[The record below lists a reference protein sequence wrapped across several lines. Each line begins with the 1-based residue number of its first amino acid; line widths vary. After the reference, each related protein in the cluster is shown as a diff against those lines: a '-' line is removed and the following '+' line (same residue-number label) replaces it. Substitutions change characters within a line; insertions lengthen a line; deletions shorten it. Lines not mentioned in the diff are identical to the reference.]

1 MKPTMLKP
9 HDRLIFKFALIGAFS
24 ALLAGCGGQDTAN
37 PKSNDFYK
45 PVITLNSPGGDA
57 IVETNAGTQHIPSED
72 ICYVV
77 GENDCVNKTVRNK
90 NIVHYTKLDTEID
103 QVISIIS
110 EDFTDI
116 AGVNF
121 SPEGTQTTVVT
132 VTDSVAYT
140 SLDFQNTTFPNQD
153 ISKKISLHIE
163 FYSDNIT
170 QFELSII
177 DSKGVED
184 TFSLKELINNGNW
197 VSEDIQLNKFTQIN
211 KSTINEIKIVGNGSL
226 QLKNLYF
233 HGQMVPQSVEGV
245 ITGYSED
252 HKFGDTYTQPGV
264 VARDIYD
271 SRGVVTTDESGP
283 VRGDS
288 QNPELIPVGEAI
300 GVYTYTY
307 TAKDQAGNTSTLN
320 RVVNVVDK
328 DAPIITLLGGS
339 ALILGE
345 GSVFADP
352 GAEAN
357 DNIDGVMELDEDSIS
372 YQRIES
378 DDKRVDVTEI
388 STDSLAEYE
397 ATYQFEDSAGNTSS
411 MSRRIIV
418 APPEGEIIDII
429 KDGAID
435 ATWDAPIS
443 AYDQDLNWNSCVAP
457 NGCPNIDWAFV
468 NDSDPDSDGLPRG
481 DVLEV
486 THAET
491 ERLAGVIIASTT
503 GVNILSATKGFLKFD
518 LKIIEGGPGV
528 TFKTDCGHPCAGV
541 DQFHTVSELNKW
553 ETVIVPISSL
563 RQGGLELANIRA
575 ALVINGTDVQIDDTL
590 TRFRLD
596 NVSFDCRADTCE
608 GVEPPVVLV
617 DWAATHEDPSDPI
630 DTTPTSYPGYTLAW
644 SDEFDGDSV
653 NTDNWS
659 FDIGN
664 GDNGWGNGELQ
675 YYRED
680 NASVEDGLL
689 IIETMKHQPRVEHE
703 EASWQYTS
711 SKLISAGKVEFKY
724 GRVDIRA
731 VVAKGQGMWSAG
743 WMLGVAGQDENGDDI
758 AWPYR
763 GEIDIFDTIGG
774 MKNGVPQEGMIV
786 NNMYWN
792 GNGADPSTV
801 YSPSNINNN
810 DASAHRINDSNE
822 GTTFSNTFHTYSL
835 VWDEDNI
842 EFLLDDVRTQIID
855 ISEGA
860 LAETYNNPFY
870 LILNVAIG
878 GDWPGSPDE
887 STTYPD
893 GMLVDYVR
901 VYQADT
907 NGDGTADYEP
917 GDSALNRFP
926 N

>member
-1 MKPTMLKP
+1 MKSNLVKFR
-9 HDRLIFKFALIGAFS
+9 DRVFKNLALTFS
-24 ALLAGCGGQDTAN
+24 LSVFLVGCGGQDTTN
-37 PKSNDFYK
+37 PKSYDIYK
-45 PVITLNSPGGDA
+45 PVITLNSPGADA
-57 IVETNAGTQHIPSED
+57 IVETSAGTQHIPTED

-77 GENDCVNKTVRNK
+77 GEDDCVNKTVRNK
-90 NIVHYTKLDTEID
+90 NVVHYMKLDTEID
-103 QVISIIS
+103 QVISITS

-140 SLDFQNTTFPNQD
+140 SLDFQSTTFPEQD
-153 ISKKISLHIE
+153 ISKKTSLHID

-177 DSKGVED
+177 DATGVED
-184 TFSLKELINNGNW
+184 TFSLMELINNGHW
-197 VSEDIQLNKFTQIN
+197 VSTDIQLNKFTQTN
-211 KSTINEIKIVGNGSL
+211 KSIINEIKIVGNGSL
-226 QLKNLYF
+226 QFKNLYF

-245 ITGYSED
+245 ITGYFED
-252 HKFGDTYTQPGV
+252 HKFGDTYSYPGA

-271 SRGVVTTDESGP
+271 SEGDVTIDENGP

-288 QNPELIPVGEAI
+288 KNPEIIPVGDAI

-307 TAKDQAGNTSTLN
+307 TAEDESGNTSTLN

-328 DAPIITLLGGS
+328 DAPSITLVDGS
-339 ALILGE
+339 AIILGE
-345 GSVFADP
+345 GSVFTDP
-352 GAEAN
+352 GAIAN
-357 DNIDGVMELDEDSIS
+357 DNIDGDMELDEGSIRYELIVS
-372 YQRIES
+372 ADVKE
-378 DDKRVDVTEI
+378 DVTEI
-388 STDSLAEYE
+388 STASLADYE
-397 ATYQFEDSAGNTSS
+397 ATYQFEDSSGNTSS
-411 MSRRIIV
+411 ISRRIIV

-429 KDGAID
+429 KDGAIG

-443 AYDQDLNWNSCVAP
+443 AFDQDLNWESCQVP
-457 NGCPNIDWAFV
+457 SGCPNIDWAFE
-468 NDSDPDSDGLPRG
+468 NDTDLDSDGLPRG

-503 GVNILSATKGFLKFD
+503 GVNILSATAGFLKFD

-563 RQGGLELANIRA
+563 RQGGLELGNIKA
-575 ALVINGTDVQIDDTL
+575 ALVINGTDVQSDDTL

-596 NVSFDCRADTCE
+596 NVSFDCRADTCA
-608 GVEPPVVLV
+608 GIEPPVVLV

-630 DTTPTSYPGYTLAW
+630 DTTPTSYEGYTLAW
-644 SDEFDGDSV
+644 SDEFDGNTV

-664 GDNGWGNGELQ
+664 GENGWGNGELQ
-675 YYRED
+675 YYRGD

-689 IIETMKHQPRVEHE
+689 IIEATKHQPRVVLEDNK
-703 EASWQYTS
+703 WQYTS
-711 SKLISAGKVEFKY
+711 SKLISEGKVEFKY

-743 WMLGVAGQDENGDDI
+743 WMLGVAGQDENGEDI

-774 MKNGVPQEGMIV
+774 TKDGVPQEGMIV

-792 GNGADPSTV
+792 GNGANPSTV

-822 GTTFSNTFHTYSL
+822 GTTFSNKFHTYSL
-835 VWDEDNI
+835 IWDEDNI
-842 EFLLDDVRTQIID
+842 EFLLDGERTQIID

-887 STTYPD
+887 TTTYPD

-917 GDSALNRFP
+917 GDSVLNRFP